1 MNEEVKAKLPG
12 RQRWLSFVSL
22 GSPRGPKISPTLH
35 SGSIRDSTVSS
46 LRSVCPERQLMTGL
60 EDVPRRNSQ
69 RFAPISLAWPEK
81 ARKQEEVLHAFT
93 EDELS
98 FGVV

>member
-1 MNEEVKAKLPG
+1 
-12 RQRWLSFVSL
+12 
-22 GSPRGPKISPTLH
+22 
-35 SGSIRDSTVSS
+35 
-46 LRSVCPERQLMTGL
+46 MTGL
-60 EDVPRRNSQ
+60 EDVPRMNSQ